1 MVDGDEV
8 DQLAVVFHID
18 VHLLDCGLIVQNIFF
33 DGRFTLE
40 ERLHC
45 SFTQSHLIE
54 LFLLVADPFL
64 SFKLFLNDLVTAVHG
79 VHHTAHVK
87 KFSLDPDPGFSEWIF
102 PRLDGLIDAI
112 NQIVCAWVCHDS

>member
-1 MVDGDEV
+1 MSISDFTDCEEVEHLLVLEKFGLFELVNCELSMVDGDEV

-45 SFTQSHLIE
+45 SFT
-54 LFLLVADPFL
+54 
-64 SFKLFLNDLVTAVHG
+64 
-79 VHHTAHVK
+79 
-87 KFSLDPDPGFSEWIF
+87 
-102 PRLDGLIDAI
+102 
-112 NQIVCAWVCHDS
+112 